1 MGLGTRFLHGPFDG
15 ASSVGDTGVAVVIP
29 VYNRRRT
36 LLETLPFVL
45 RQSLAPECVVVV
57 DDGSTDGSAE
67 AAEAWFQRNS
77 PPFEWRVLRQ
87 PHANAARARGLGFA
101 HVRQAPLVAFLDSD
115 DHWPVDFLA
124 RTATVLKE
132 NPHAVAVSADRLF
145 ISADEEPIEADDLR
159 EMIARPVEWFFERGA
174 GVASCSLFRTA
185 AVEFVGGW
193 DVERST
199 SEDTVLFTAIA
210 QAGAWLHA
218 PGEPVRFYVG
228 SADARQEE
236 TNLSCRH
243 ADRHLLWARDYEE
256 LYTQIAARDPHFP
269 LANLHEALAYRWTAA
284 AKQLLKLGRPEE
296 ARSAVNRALY
306 WRPTSLRAWRH
317 RIGMS
322 LKAPGARAAA

>member
-1 MGLGTRFLHGPFDG
+1 MGQNTRFTQHRFE
-15 ASSVGDTGVAVVIP
+15 AFESGVAVVIP

-36 LLETLPFVL
+36 LLETLPYVL

-57 DDGSTDGSAE
+57 DDGSTDGGAE
-67 AAEAWFQRNS
+67 AAEAWFERNS
-77 PPFEWRVLRQ
+77 PAFEWRVLRQ
-87 PHANAARARGLGFA
+87 SHASAASARDRGFA
-101 HVRQAPLVAFLDSD
+101 QIKHVPLVAFLDSD

-124 RTATVLKE
+124 RTARVLQE

-145 ISADEEPIEADDLR
+145 LTADEEPLEADDLR

-185 AVEFVGGW
+185 AIEFVGGW
-193 DVERST
+193 SGQRTT
-199 SEDTVLFTAIA
+199 SEDTFLFTAIA

-218 PGEPVRFYVG
+218 PGEPVRFYLG
-228 SADARQEE
+228 SAEARDEE

-256 LYTQIAARDPHFP
+256 LYTEIAARDPHFP
-269 LANLHEALAYRWTAA
+269 LPSLHEALAYRWTAA
-284 AKQLLKLGRPEE
+284 AKQLLKLGRAEE
-296 ARSAVNRALY
+296 ARAAVNRALY